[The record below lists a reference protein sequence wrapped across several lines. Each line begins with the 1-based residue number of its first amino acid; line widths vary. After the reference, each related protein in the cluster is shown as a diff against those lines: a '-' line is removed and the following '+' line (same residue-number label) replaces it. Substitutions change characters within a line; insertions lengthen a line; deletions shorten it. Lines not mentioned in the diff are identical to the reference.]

1 MKRLLVSIGLALGLA
16 ILGLSTFGGPL
27 GAQAVFAR
35 VNDSLDC
42 PTSHQTL
49 RSQLIAA
56 DGADTTGLNNHY
68 WAVVVNRGGVVC
80 AVAFSGP
87 STDSQ
92 WLLSRQ
98 IAAAKAF
105 TANGLSLDGAPLS
118 TAQLYPWVQPGAPAN
133 PLFGLAAG
141 NPVSRRGCLPGL
153 GGSFRHEK
161 RPDGRQARRRNDT
174 FGGGLAL
181 YDGSTAIGGLGL
193 SGDTACA
200 DHSTAWRLRD
210 LLGMAPSTGND
221 RITLDNATGHPHCPN
236 DGATRGKEL
245 TLQHDSH
252 ATRSSVPQEPRRVAG
267 LKAACI

>member
-1 MKRLLVSIGLALGLA
+1 MKRLLVSIGMALGLA
-16 ILGLSTFGGPL
+16 ILGIGIFGGGNPF
-27 GAQAVFAR
+27 GTQAVFAR
-35 VNDSLDC
+35 VSDPLDC

-49 RSQLIAA
+49 KSQLIAA
-56 DGADTTGLNNHY
+56 DAADTTGLNNHF

-80 AVAFSGP
+80 AVAFSGT

-118 TAQLYPWVQPGAPAN
+118 TGQLYPWVQPGAPAN

-141 NPVSRRGCLPGL
+141 NPVSPADAYQGSVEHFGTKNDPMVGKRV
-153 GGSFRHEK
+153 GGTI
-161 RPDGRQARRRNDT
+161 T

-181 YDGSTAIGGLGL
+181 YDGATAIGGLGL

-200 DHSTAWRLRD
+200 DHSTAWRLRA
-210 LLGMAPSTGND
+210 LLGMTPASGND
-221 RITLDNATGHPHCPN
+221 KITLDNAAGHPHCPN
-236 DGATRGKEL
+236 DGATQGKN
-245 TLQHDSH
+245 
-252 ATRSSVPQEPRRVAG
+252 
-267 LKAACI
+267 